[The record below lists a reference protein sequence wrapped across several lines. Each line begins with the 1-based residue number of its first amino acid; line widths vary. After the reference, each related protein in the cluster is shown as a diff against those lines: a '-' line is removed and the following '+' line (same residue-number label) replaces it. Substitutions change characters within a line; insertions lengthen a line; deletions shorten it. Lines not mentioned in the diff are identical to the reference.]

1 MGRDTDDLWRTID
14 RVGEM
19 PYGSGQV
26 AAAEQLLRQVDA
38 TGDEQLAFAARML
51 ATAAYYYGGEPA
63 RSFVTFSWC
72 LAEFDR
78 NPRPYHQ
85 RHLHTLLW
93 YFKHMVSGLL
103 EFPEVPLDRTMAV
116 LDDMERRYRDGGHS
130 LQMVYKYRHQVAV
143 HVGAAEEAAQ
153 WYRRWTTAPRDDL
166 SDCAGCD
173 PTDQIEYLASLG
185 RHEEAVAM
193 AEPVLAGRLGCVE
206 QPQCVLTALMLPY
219 LHTGRR
225 EQARDAH
232 LRAYRRHRTNIANMS
247 LVGEHLTF
255 CALTGNEARGLEL
268 LERHL
273 GWLDEAPSPADAMAF
288 AASGALLLHRLVA
301 DGHGELPVQRRGHL
315 DRPAAEVPVTVL
327 AAELTG
333 TARDLAARF
342 DARNGTG
349 AQSAIVAELLGRQ
362 PVGEYLPLSP
372 TARRRPAPASASP
385 IAAPAPVSR
394 PDGSSAGSTST
405 AEGDGA
411 PTGTST
417 DGGGGTLTGTFTD
430 EGSGASTGTGG
441 AVSGDD
447 GTGGIGDT
455 AAAPAGSAP
464 AAEPGGAS
472 AGSARPAARLDVP
485 PDAGP
490 EQLLDLAEAAWRTER
505 DDDLFAVL
513 AVFDER
519 FAGQSQAQ
527 SVAARRAEFRAVE
540 RQVAG
545 DVAGAV
551 AANREALALH
561 RQVPDPLRAQVVA
574 GRLGVLLVMSGEPD
588 EGVPLVQESADYLM
602 AHGDAWHRAAAQ
614 DRLAIAS
621 AERGRGAEALAAV
634 DRAST
639 EAAGADDR
647 YLVARIALT
656 RVRVLEVLDR
666 GAEVGEAALRA
677 RDLYAELG
685 LPEHRTVASLGYANS
700 LDDPEQAV
708 SAYDE
713 AVRLATGKLALPAR
727 TGRARALV
735 AAGRPGEAVD
745 DLVEAVALCVER
757 GIVDGA
763 AYLRWELADAYR
775 RADRAVEAAEAAE
788 EAVGELD
795 RLGRQADA
803 DQCRHLLATVYRSL
817 GEDGPALA
825 LLDELAD
832 NLDGPDNLPARAGV
846 LEEAGELL
854 YAQDRDNLAAQ
865 RFGAAATAFRLAG
878 LPLDELRVR
887 RREVAAQHWA
897 GDPAAALA
905 ALEAA
910 DRVAAALPGGPA
922 HPAGSGS
929 GTPDPDEA
937 EVEPA
942 VHWERAMLADVAA
955 RALLGADRPDE
966 ALARLD
972 GAADALRSIQAFGEA
987 LLMDLL
993 TGEVLLRLD
1002 RPAEA
1007 EPLLRTTLNSLP
1019 EHSEPVR
1026 RTAWLL
1032 TVALAALGRTAEAD
1046 ALRASYDLDPDE

>member
-1 MGRDTDDLWRTID
+1 MDRDTDDLWRTID

-26 AAAEQLLRQVDA
+26 AAAEQLIRQVDA

-143 HVGAAEEAAQ
+143 HVGAAEEAAE

-288 AASGALLLHRLVA
+288 AASGALLLHRLA
-301 DGHGELPVQRRGHL
+301 AEGHGELPVQRRGHL
-315 DRPAAEVPVTVL
+315 ERPAAEVSVTVL
-327 AAELTG
+327 ATELAG

-362 PVGEYLPLSP
+362 PVGGYLPLSP
-372 TARRRPAPASASP
+372 TARRRPAPASTSP
-385 IAAPAPVSR
+385 TAAPAQASR
-394 PDGSSAGSTST
+394 PGGSTS
-405 AEGDGA
+405 
-411 PTGTST
+411 
-417 DGGGGTLTGTFTD
+417 TD
-430 EGSGASTGTGG
+430 EGSGASTGEDSGASTG
-441 AVSGDD
+441 
-447 GTGGIGDT
+447 T
-455 AAAPAGSAP
+455 AGSVP

-472 AGSARPAARLDVP
+472 AGSARPPARPDVP
-485 PDAGP
+485 PDASP

-505 DDDLFAVL
+505 DGDLFAVL

-519 FAGQSQAQ
+519 FAGQAQGQ

-551 AANREALALH
+551 AADREALALH

-602 AHGDAWHRAAAQ
+602 VHGDAWHRAAAQ
-614 DRLAIAS
+614 DRLAIAF

-639 EAAGADDR
+639 EAAGAGDR

-656 RVRVLEVLDR
+656 RVRVLELLDR

-677 RDLYAELG
+677 RDLYDELG
-685 LPEHRTVASLGYANS
+685 LPDHRAVASLGYANS

-865 RFGAAATAFRLAG
+865 RFGAAATAFQLAG

-905 ALEAA
+905 ALEVA
-910 DRVAAALPGGPA
+910 DRVAAALPGGSADSAP
-922 HPAGSGS
+922 PAGSGS
-929 GTPDPDEA
+929 GTPDSGDA

-972 GAADALRSIQAFGEA
+972 GAADTLRSIQAFGEA
-987 LLMDLL
+987 LLVDLL

-1007 EPLLRTTLNSLP
+1007 EPLLRSTLNSLP

-1032 TVALAALGRTAEAD
+1032 AVALAALGRTAEAD
-1046 ALRASYDLDPDE
+1046 ALRASYDLDPDDE

>member
-1 MGRDTDDLWRTID
+1 MGGETDDLWRTID

-19 PYGSGQV
+19 PYGSGQI

-51 ATAAYYYGGEPA
+51 GTAAYYYGGEPA

-78 NPRPYHQ
+78 DPKPYHQ

-116 LDDMERRYRDGGHS
+116 LDDMERRYRDSGHS

-143 HVGAAEEAAQ
+143 HVGAAEEAAE
-153 WYRRWTTAPRDDL
+153 WYRRWTTAPRDEL

-173 PTDQIEYLASLG
+173 PTDRIEYLGSLG
-185 RHEEAVAM
+185 RYEEAVAL

-206 QPQCVLTALMLPY
+206 QPQCVLSALLLPY

-232 LRAYRRHRTNIANMS
+232 LRAYRRHRTNIADMS
-247 LVGEHLTF
+247 LVGDHLAF
-255 CALTGNEARGLEL
+255 CASTGNEARGLEL

-273 GWLDEAPSPADAMAF
+273 GWLDEAPSPGDAMAF
-288 AASGALLLHRLVA
+288 AASGALLLHRLAA
-301 DGHGELPVQRRGHL
+301 DGHGELPVRRPAHL

-327 AAELTG
+327 ADELAG
-333 TARDLAARF
+333 TARELAARF

-349 AQSAIVAELLGRQ
+349 AQSAIVAEVLARQ
-362 PVGEYLPLSP
+362 PVGDYLPLSP
-372 TARRRPAPASASP
+372 TARRRPAPAASA
-385 IAAPAPVSR
+385 
-394 PDGSSAGSTST
+394 
-405 AEGDGA
+405 
-411 PTGTST
+411 GTST
-417 DGGGGTLTGTFTD
+417 SVARPGGDGTD
-430 EGSGASTGTGG
+430 ES
-441 AVSGDD
+441 
-447 GTGGIGDT
+447 
-455 AAAPAGSAP
+455 APAGSGPDTGA
-464 AAEPGGAS
+464 GGAS
-472 AGSARPAARLDVP
+472 EGSGGASSGSASVHRPAPLDVP
-485 PDAGP
+485 ADAGP
-490 EQLLDLAEAAWRTER
+490 ERLLDLAEAAWRTER
-505 DDDLFAVL
+505 DDDLFGIL

-519 FAGQSQAQ
+519 FGGQPQQQ
-527 SVAARRAEFRAVE
+527 SVVARRAEFRAVE

-588 EGVPLVQESADYLM
+588 EGVPLVEESADHLM
-602 AHGDAWHRAAAQ
+602 AHGDVWHRAAAQ
-614 DRLAIAS
+614 DRLAITF
-621 AERGRGAEALAAV
+621 AEQGRGAEALAAV

-639 EAAGADDR
+639 EAAGSDDR
-647 YLVARIALT
+647 YLVARVALT
-656 RVRVLEVLDR
+656 RVRVLELLDR

-677 RDLYAELG
+677 RDLYEELG
-685 LPEHRTVASLGYANS
+685 LPEHRAVATLGYANS

-713 AVRLATGKLALPAR
+713 AVRLATDKLALPAR

-735 AAGRPGEAVD
+735 AAGRPDEAVD

-817 GEDGPALA
+817 GEDGPALT

-905 ALEAA
+905 ALEVA
-910 DRVAAALPGGPA
+910 DRVAAALPN
-922 HPAGSGS
+922 GS
-929 GTPDPDEA
+929 GTPDSDDADDEA
-937 EVEPA
+937 A
-942 VHWERAMLADVAA
+942 AAHWERAMLADVAA
-955 RALLGADRPDE
+955 RAFLGAERPDE

-972 GAADALRSIQAFGEA
+972 GAADTLRSIQAFGEA
-987 LLMDLL
+987 LLVDLL
-993 TGEVLLRLD
+993 TGEILLRLD

-1007 EPLLRTTLNSLP
+1007 EPLLRATLNSLP
-1019 EHSEPVR
+1019 AHSEPVR
-1026 RTAWLL
+1026 RAAWLL

-1046 ALRASYDLDPDE
+1046 ALRASYDLDSDDD